1 MGHSLSRMVVVA
13 SILTV
18 GYVIGGAQAG
28 EKFRARLSIAP
39 VDTLTARTTS
49 GSGSVDA
56 VLVDDTLFITGTFDG
71 MNSPAAAAHLHLA
84 PKGIRGP
91 AVFEL
96 SIAKSA
102 TGVLGGRVELTEAQL
117 HELRDGRY
125 YVQVH
130 TETNPDGEIRGWL
143 LKEEF

>member
-1 MGHSLSRMVVVA
+1 MGHLLSQMLVGA

-18 GYVIGGAQAG
+18 GYVTVGAQAG

-39 VDTLTARTTS
+39 VDLLTARTIS
-49 GSGSVDA
+49 GAGSVDA

-71 MNSPAAAAHLHLA
+71 MSSPAAAAHLHLA
-84 PKGIRGP
+84 PKGRRGP
-91 AVFEL
+91 VVFEL
-96 SIAKSA
+96 SAAKSA

-117 HELRDGRY
+117 QELRDGRY